1 MIAIEK
7 QCDSSFLP
15 VAIVPSFSLS
25 LFGRLF
31 KVLCSCA
38 ELQIAPGCCVYFSCR
53 RRIRRFGEAPSKYI
67 SLMEHRFE
75 SNAEKNCAPLCKF
88 QALLLKEQLEAI
100 KLMRVRAECF
110 FTDSLPKCGC
120 LSLLRFM
127 VEIF

>member
-15 VAIVPSFSLS
+15 VAIVPSLWSAFS
-25 LFGRLF
+25 
-31 KVLCSCA
+31 KSCA
-38 ELQIAPGCCVYFSCR
+38 ELQIAAGCCVYFSCR
-53 RRIRRFGEAPSKYI
+53 WIRRLGEAPSEYI

-120 LSLLRFM
+120 LSLLQFV
-127 VEIF
+127 VEIFLK